1 MGMTYSA
8 YLVSNSIADGTF
20 SNNMQTFIWDK
31 GTIGNT
37 NYIAISKNAKHN
49 AAAQV
54 AINAMLSEDV
64 QLNRYETLKTI
75 PVLDNSKL
83 SKEVQEN
90 FAKVDL
96 GEGVLEQSVL
106 LDKRLPEMPAGLVPI
121 IEEIWQEEVAGK

>member
-1 MGMTYSA
+1 M
-8 YLVSNSIADGTF
+8 
-20 SNNMQTFIWDK
+20 
-31 GTIGNT
+31 
-37 NYIAISKNAKHN
+37 SKNAKHN

-83 SKEVQEN
+83 SKEVQES

-106 LDKRLPEMPAGLVPI
+106 LEKRLPEMPAGLVPI